1 MYLFVTTT
9 RLRNTIVL
17 LAHRIVIMTYHHL
30 MLCRDCQES
39 IASARCQ
46 DSITVI
52 LFQADISTHPLFLY
66 RITLFECQ
74 LVTRDVQYWIA
85 EEQYDW
91 SLHLRIE
98 WHCRNFSSLYP
109 RKEWHYRNFSSLHLR
124 KEWQLRNFSSL
135 YFKKNTTVETLLNL
149 VMFKKKAI

>member
-1 MYLFVTTT
+1 
-9 RLRNTIVL
+9 
-17 LAHRIVIMTYHHL
+17 

-74 LVTRDVQYWIA
+74 LVTRDVQYWTA
-85 EEQYDW
+85 GEQYDW
-91 SLHLRIE
+91 SLR
-98 WHCRNFSSLYP
+98 
-109 RKEWHYRNFSSLHLR
+109 LR
-124 KEWQLRNFSSL
+124 KDE
-135 YFKKNTTVETLLNL
+135 TVETFLLYILEKNNTVETFFHL
-149 VMFKKKAI
+149 LMFKKKAI